1 MNNKLQRYLEKN
13 QKYLRE
19 IESKIRAASYDA
31 VVIIPAIAEYE
42 NLKNLLNNL
51 NENDEEAISRA
62 LILIVVN
69 NLAGSDEKTKN
80 ENLQTLK
87 YLKWL
92 INEQV
97 LKLNLAVI
105 DCASEGATLDEKH
118 GGVGLARKI
127 GMDSAL
133 HLLRESGLLVCLD
146 ADCSASKNYL
156 KNILKFFEEK
166 KFPAAVVRYEHLL
179 NDPKTEAAI
188 ICYEIF
194 LRYYLLG
201 LKYAGSPFAHH
212 TIGST
217 MICTV
222 DSYVSIGGMNKR
234 KAAEDFYFIEKLAKD
249 FEIGCITDAIVF
261 PSSRGSWRVPFG
273 TGQRVNRF
281 LSHERNEYL
290 LYSPESFS
298 ILKKWLALFNEWD
311 GNNSQSLLKN
321 VEAISSSLKYFLVE
335 NSFEDDWRKIF
346 SNSKEK
352 LQLEKQKRYWF
363 DGFKTLKLIHCL
375 RDNSHPLSPMFTAL
389 NEMFQ
394 LSNLN
399 IDFEWSKEE
408 IPPIEIQ
415 KKYLHKLREVT

>member
-1 MNNKLQRYLEKN
+1 MNRKLQNYLERN

-19 IESKIRAASYDA
+19 ADADIRAMSYDA
-31 VVIIPAIAEYE
+31 VVVIPAIAEYE
-42 NLKNLLNNL
+42 NLKILLNNL
-51 NENDEEAISRA
+51 NENDEESISRT

-69 NLAGSDEKTKN
+69 NVAGSDEKTKN

-97 LKLNLAVI
+97 LKLNLAAI
-105 DCASEGATLDEKH
+105 DCASEGNALDEKH

-133 HLLRESGLLVCLD
+133 QSLRETGLLICLD

-156 KNILKFFEEK
+156 KNIFKYFNEK
-166 KFPAAVVRYEHLL
+166 KFPAAVVRYEHSLD
-179 NDPKTEAAI
+179 DPKTEAAI

-194 LRYYLLG
+194 LRYYLFG

-222 DSYVSIGGMNKR
+222 DSYVAIGGMNKR

-249 FEIGCITDAIVF
+249 FEIGYIADATVY

-281 LSHERNEYL
+281 LSRERNEYL

-298 ILKKWLALFNEWD
+298 ILKNWLSLFNKWE
-311 GNNSQSLLKN
+311 GNNSHSLLNNVAALNPCLKN
-321 VEAISSSLKYFLVE
+321 FLVE
-335 NSFEDDWRKIF
+335 NDFENDWRKIF
-346 SNSKEK
+346 SNSKRK
-352 LQLEKQKRYWF
+352 HQLQKQKRYWF
-363 DGFKTLKLIHCL
+363 DGFKTLKLIHYL
-375 RDNSHPLSPMFTAL
+375 RDNSRPLSPMFAAL
-389 NEMFQ
+389 NEMFR
-394 LSNLN
+394 LTNLN
-399 IDFEWSKEE
+399 IDFAWGNEE

-415 KKYLHKLREVT
+415 KKYLYKLRAVT